1 MPGLSLGQKAERV
14 LKLLLGMQNRRISTA
29 LAASGF
35 TNADA
40 DEGWNLLRALNRG
53 KRGFAGAGPINAA
66 VWQDLDEWENRW
78 FPIANATLQR
88 RFPAVHAKMFLNLS
102 QAEGPNVILS
112 VTTFLE
118 RLAQLTDPKS
128 GYGAEGEQA
137 KKLLES
143 RGLNDATLGQARVLL
158 EGLGKSQPSAEPLPS
173 IEDEK
178 LEITKAEE
186 ALWAWYLE
194 WSEVTRA
201 VLKDRRLLRE
211 LGFLTNK
218 RRGAD
223 EEEGEDLPATTPGVP
238 PTTPTAAGLPPPGS
252 S

>member
-1 MPGLSLGQKAERV
+1 MSVGQKAERV
-14 LKLLLGMQNRRISTA
+14 LKLLLGMENRRVATA

-35 TNADA
+35 TAADA
-40 DEGWNLLRALNRG
+40 DEGWTLLRSLNRG
-53 KRGFAGAGPINAA
+53 KRGYAGAGPVNAA

-78 FPIANATLQR
+78 FPVASATLQR

-102 QAEGPNVILS
+102 QIEGPNVILS

-118 RLAQLTDPKS
+118 RIAALTDPKA
-128 GYGAEGEQA
+128 GYGPEGEQA
-137 KKLLES
+137 KKLLEA
-143 RGLNDATLGQARVLL
+143 RGLTDATLGEARVLL
-158 EGLGKSQPSAEPLPS
+158 EGLGKLKPATEPLPS

-178 LEITKAEE
+178 AEIAKAEE

-201 VLKDRRLLRE
+201 VIKDRRMLRE
-211 LGFLTNK
+211 LGFLYPK
-218 RRGAD
+218 RRAAED
-223 EEEGEDLPATTPGVP
+223 EDAEEPIVP
-238 PTTPTAAGLPPPGS
+238 PVVSPTTPATATLGS